1 MYSYSKLSVI
11 VVSVFGIASSA
22 LAAPVETSS
31 NSTLVARGPFDVH
44 NGWATWYNPSED
56 IGACGEK
63 HNDNEL
69 VAAIGHTLYKDMMVD
84 GNPNH
89 GKACGK
95 TAKVTWKGKSVN
107 VKIVDMCMA
116 CGYNDIDLS
125 PAAFRKLA
133 PQSVGKLTGTSW
145 KFN

>member
-1 MYSYSKLSVI
+1 MFTFSKLSLL
-11 VVSVFGIASSA
+11 VVSTFGIASSA
-22 LAAPVETSS
+22 LAVPVESRS

-56 IGACGEK
+56 IGACGQM
-63 HNDNEL
+63 HYDSEL
-69 VAAIGHTLYKDMMVD
+69 VAAIGHSLYEEMMVD

-95 TAKVTWKGKSVN
+95 TAKVTWKGKSVT
-107 VKIVDMCMA
+107 VKIVDMCMG
-116 CGYNDIDLS
+116 CGDHDIDLS
-125 PAAFRKLA
+125 PAAFQKLA
-133 PQSVGKLTGTSW
+133 DLDVGQLVGTSW